1 MKEPP
6 IATAATSPSDTAP
19 ATNFYPRQLRFLL
32 ISTGLLLLCTVG
44 QVIAIHDLNSS
55 GKLSGLAL
63 IFKFAS
69 IFLVPTAVILTG
81 AIMLVLR
88 RTWRKHERIMI
99 LGLINL
105 LIALNLVWFFVS
117 SCTWSQVFGL
127 ALRSCS

>member
-1 MKEPP
+1 MDRELP
-6 IATAATSPSDTAP
+6 AETALP
-19 ATNFYPRQLRFLL
+19 TNFYPRQLRFMV
-32 ISTGLLLLCTVG
+32 ISTGLLLLCSIG

-63 IFKFAS
+63 VFKFAG

-88 RTWRKHERIMI
+88 RKWREHERIMI
-99 LGLINL
+99 LGLLNL

-117 SCTWSQVFGL
+117 ACTWSQVFGL
-127 ALRSCS
+127 ALRTCS